1 MADRSRV
8 SRPLAAAA
16 ALVAALA
23 LASCG
28 SGGSEAQTGA
38 ARPGPERGIKG
49 ERPGQEAA
57 SSAHLS
63 RGACSTLANEVE
75 DREQTTV
82 KHRSEPSPPLSHC
95 RISGAGLHVNVYLD
109 AGFAAHQRYENRME
123 ETVQFSASD
132 PRSVP
137 HPVAGVGEPAA
148 GNHDANW
155 VPSQQTLYA
164 VRGNRWV
171 TVAIAVPHI
180 PASRLRAEA
189 ALLAIRAFRFTAQ
202 AAS

>member
-1 MADRSRV
+1 MSRRL
-8 SRPLAAAA
+8 STAA
-16 ALVAALA
+16 ALAAALA

-28 SGGSEAQTGA
+28 GGGPGQQRGTG
-38 ARPGPERGIKG
+38 PSSPQRGTKG
-49 ERPGQEAA
+49 ERPGKEAA
-57 SSAHLS
+57 SSSHIGPDDCA
-63 RGACSTLANEVE
+63 ALATAVE
-75 DREQTTV
+75 AAARVAVT
-82 KHRSEPSPPLSHC
+82 HRSEPSPPLSHC
-95 RISGAGLHVNVYLD
+95 RISAPRGLSVNVYLD

-123 ETVQFSASD
+123 ETVQFGASD

-137 HPVAGVGEPAA
+137 HPVPGVGEPAA

-171 TVAIAVPHI
+171 TVAIAVPHT
-180 PASRLRAEA
+180 PETRLRAEA
-189 ALLAIRAFRFTAQ
+189 ALLATRAFRLTAR

>member
-1 MADRSRV
+1 MGCLV
-8 SRPLAAAA
+8 VGVGVPL
-16 ALVAALA
+16 LMLLLG

-28 SGGSEAQTGA
+28 GGGTAPETRTQTPA
-38 ARPGPERGIKG
+38 PQRGIKG

-57 SSAHLS
+57 SSLHIGPGDCAALAAAVEA
-63 RGACSTLANEVE
+63 GARVAVT
-75 DREQTTV
+75 
-82 KHRSEPSPPLSHC
+82 HRSEPSPPLSHC
-95 RISGAGLHVNVYLD
+95 RISAAGGLAVNVYLD
-109 AGFAAHQRYENRME
+109 AGFAAHQRYENRMD
-123 ETVQFSASD
+123 ETVQFGASD

-137 HPVAGVGEPAA
+137 HPVPGVGEPAA

-171 TVAIAVPHI
+171 TVAIAVPHT
-180 PASRLRAEA
+180 PETRLRAEA
-189 ALLAIRAFRFTAQ
+189 ALLARRAFRLTAR